1 MGMFHPLLKFVRL
14 ASPIEQVML
23 PCLAV
28 QELAWQVKPQGK
40 ELLVGLQPPGFFGG
54 FHHSGGRP
62 TQRHLGILPSFDV
75 TVDAQDGA
83 VHILDD
89 VGACKRAAQLGGK
102 AETGGGQGFVD
113 AFQVAAGDVG
123 GLVFQA
129 AAR

>member
-1 MGMFHPLLKFVRL
+1 M
-14 ASPIEQVML
+14 
-23 PCLAV
+23 
-28 QELAWQVKPQGK
+28 
-40 ELLVGLQPPGFFGG
+40 GLQPPEFFGG
-54 FHHSGGRP
+54 FHHAGGRP

-75 TVDAQDGA
+75 TVDAQDSA